1 MKTKSASVVSEQI
14 VQPVAAPP
22 KTSRQQ
28 LEAYCPID
36 PSTTEDAPLRVSLR
50 ELSVDLLDGEDQLF
64 RFREPLQTY
73 IAKSGWSKSAGGY
86 STALYEKYHP
96 KIPKRIDFSFPFSV
110 GNLMPL
116 DETPGLDLTRNDRTI
131 TSDVLTYF
139 RVHFDEQLS
148 KLRRV
153 ERSEMEKIA
162 ESLLH
167 RKHEHVLFM
176 ARTFPALLQ
185 QLFDEFPKIQAVRYI
200 GRIGVPGMPEKDQLQ
215 SKVVTMRFDAN
226 VIDLYNPSPIL
237 DIQP

>member
-1 MKTKSASVVSEQI
+1 MKTNPDSAESEQI
-14 VQPVAAPP
+14 VQPVAAMP

-36 PSTTEDAPLRVSLR
+36 PSTSEAAPVQVSLR
-50 ELSVDLLDGEDQLF
+50 TISVDLLDGEDQLF
-64 RFREPLQTY
+64 RFKEPLHTY

-86 STALYEKYHP
+86 STALYELYRP

-110 GNLMPL
+110 GNLTPL

-131 TSDVLTYF
+131 TGDLLTYF
-139 RVHFDEQLS
+139 QTHFDEQLS

-162 ESLLH
+162 ASLLH
-167 RKHEHVLFM
+167 RKHEHVLYM

-185 QLFDEFPKIQAVRYI
+185 QLFDDYPKLQAVRYI
-200 GRIGVPGMPEKDQLQ
+200 GRIGVPGMPQKDQLQ
-215 SKVVTMRFDAN
+215 SKVVTMRFDPT

-237 DIQP
+237 NIQP